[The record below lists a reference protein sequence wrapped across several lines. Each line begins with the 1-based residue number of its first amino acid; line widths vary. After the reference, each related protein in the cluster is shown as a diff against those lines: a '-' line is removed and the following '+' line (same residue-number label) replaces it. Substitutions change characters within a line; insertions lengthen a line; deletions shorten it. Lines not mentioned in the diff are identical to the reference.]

1 LSQHE
6 VISAH
11 ITIPDNVVSL
21 FVAATEHG
29 FSQDSMLLH
38 IQCLGKEGVL
48 VELSELGHLFL
59 TFGVL
64 WGLEILQL
72 VGFEGAMED
81 RSSLAL
87 EVLLAGDLTLI
98 CILKQ
103 LILLSIPSNL
113 IQGNLQLLQRLKQ
126 WLLTPHL
133 FLRLAV
139 RILHPVLP
147 KGTSFALFTLL

>member
-1 LSQHE
+1 MDVGGRGIGAWLVYSNLDSSLSQHE

-29 FSQDSMLLH
+29 FSQDGMLLH
-38 IQCLGKEGVL
+38 IQRLGKEGVL

-72 VGFEGAMED
+72 V
-81 RSSLAL
+81 
-87 EVLLAGDLTLI
+87 
-98 CILKQ
+98 
-103 LILLSIPSNL
+103 
-113 IQGNLQLLQRLKQ
+113 
-126 WLLTPHL
+126 
-133 FLRLAV
+133 
-139 RILHPVLP
+139 
-147 KGTSFALFTLL
+147 